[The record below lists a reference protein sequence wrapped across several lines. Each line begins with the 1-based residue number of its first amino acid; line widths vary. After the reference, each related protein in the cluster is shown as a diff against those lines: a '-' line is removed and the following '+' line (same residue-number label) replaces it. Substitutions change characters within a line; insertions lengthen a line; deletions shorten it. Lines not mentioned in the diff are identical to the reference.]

1 MMADTSL
8 NAEGSAL
15 PESRTR
21 LRPRR
26 PLAKLMFAMLIAK
39 IAYDV
44 AMRRWAATISSAEK
58 P

>member
-1 MMADTSL
+1 MTDTSL
-8 NAEGSAL
+8 DSGTAV
-15 PESRTR
+15 PETRSR

-44 AMRRWAATISSAEK
+44 VMRRWAATISHAEK

>member
-1 MMADTSL
+1 MMTETSL
-8 NAEGSAL
+8 DSGTAVPEAGS
-15 PESRTR
+15 R

-44 AMRRWAATISSAEK
+44 VMRRWAATISHAEK

>member
-1 MMADTSL
+1 MTDASLDTASP
-8 NAEGSAL
+8 L
-15 PESRTR
+15 PESRR
-21 LRPRR
+21 RPRQRR
-26 PLAKLMFAMLIAK
+26 PIATLMLFMLAAK

>member
-1 MMADTSL
+1 MT
-8 NAEGSAL
+8 
-15 PESRTR
+15 ESRSR

-44 AMRRWAATISSAEK
+44 VMRRWAATISDAEK

>member
-1 MMADTSL
+1 MMTETSL
-8 NAEGSAL
+8 DSGTAV
-15 PESRTR
+15 PETRSR

-44 AMRRWAATISSAEK
+44 VMRRWAATISHAEK

>member
-1 MMADTSL
+1 MTDTSL
-8 NAEGSAL
+8 DSESAL
-15 PESRTR
+15 PESRRR
-21 LRPRR
+21 LWPRR

-44 AMRRWAATISSAEK
+44 VMRRWAATISGAEK

>member
-1 MMADTSL
+1 MMTETSL
-8 NAEGSAL
+8 DSGTAV
-15 PESRTR
+15 PEARSR

-44 AMRRWAATISSAEK
+44 VMRRWAATISHAEK